1 MSIDEIRRLHYKEEG
16 REEGEIKKAIEI
28 AKKLLRK
35 GVSIDIIVEST
46 DLTIEEVENIKKE
59 VVN

>member
-16 REEGEIKKAIEI
+16 REEGEIKKTIEI

-46 DLTIEEVENIKKE
+46 DLTIEEV
-59 VVN
+59 VN

>member
-59 VVN
+59 VVI